1 MVSRYAHDGC
11 TDLLHRRVMTG
22 GQRICDPIPYANKWC
37 KDHRFP
43 AKRMTLLRHPLVKE

>member
-22 GQRICDPIPYANKWC
+22 GQRICDPIPYANKGA
-37 KDHRFP
+37 RTIGFRTAQP
-43 AKRMTLLRHPLVKE
+43 PFARPLAA